1 MTRAVRR
8 LVVVV
13 AVMVACAASASIAS
27 AEVWTQMTPRPGF
40 PDIPEL
46 VGVGASSASD
56 VWAVGENDADS
67 SMPVAAHWDGTAWV
81 EMSLA
86 NQLDDYQGG
95 LTGVSAL
102 SASDAWAVGWQETP
116 GSGALAVFW
125 NGSDWSVVA
134 TPALAGG
141 SRVLGSVSML
151 TPSDVW
157 AVGYQTSGRSLAEH
171 WNGTRWSVVATPNA
185 GPLVSVKAVSASNV
199 WAIGARHVVEH
210 YNGTKWATVAVPV
223 TSTTNLGRITRIP
236 GTTHLWVVGTDMATK
251 KPVAIY
257 YNGASWKAHNPPGAG
272 ALDGVAALSA
282 DDVWASG
289 TSLTAPGK
297 NVTFHWTGSAWHS
310 VAPAG
315 LAGGSVE
322 NMTRVPGS
330 TQLWAVGMGISS
342 GGSTGGPFAAYYH

>member
-1 MTRAVRR
+1 M
-8 LVVVV
+8 VV

-185 GPLVSVKAVSASNV
+185 GPLVSVKAVGASNV

-210 YNGTKWATVAVPV
+210 YNGTRWATVAVPV